1 MLLIPLQLSP
11 SMIVAKMWERA
22 SVYAA
27 FEEGQNDLTSPCFR
41 KQGAIMSNFKLS
53 HQEIF
58 APIEFR

>member
-1 MLLIPLQLSP
+1 
-11 SMIVAKMWERA
+11 
-22 SVYAA
+22 VYAA
-27 FEEGQNDLTSPCFR
+27 FEVGQNDLTSPCFR